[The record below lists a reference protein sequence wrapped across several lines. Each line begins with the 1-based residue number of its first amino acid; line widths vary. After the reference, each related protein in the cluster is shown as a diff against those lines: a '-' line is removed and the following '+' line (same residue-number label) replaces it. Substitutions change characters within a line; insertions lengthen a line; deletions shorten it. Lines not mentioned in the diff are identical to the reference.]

1 CAEEPAHLLRHA
13 ESSSWPSREL
23 IERTDGRAKRTIPRG
38 VRPRATES
46 EREEPANLL
55 GHDPMRRQLA
65 ARHRDEAV
73 RVPEYR
79 MIPGNVRFRFLR
91 SAFSEEG
98 TQACEGAYNV
108 GRAKMGVREGRVH
121 RL

>member
-1 CAEEPAHLLRHA
+1 M
-13 ESSSWPSREL
+13 
-23 IERTDGRAKRTIPRG
+23 
-38 VRPRATES
+38 ES

-65 ARHRDEAV
+65 ARHRDETV

-79 MIPGNVRFRFLR
+79 MIPGSVRFRFLR

-108 GRAKMGVREGRVH
+108 GRAQMGVREGRIH
-121 RL
+121 RLQEIGNVFGVPDDPVRGHPRTLAAAV